1 MRLILVVALALVSG
15 TLAGRT
21 LARRGVTAANALTG
35 RQSQAYAVFLGV
47 VALGAILFGAS
58 SFDWTPTWFMLYS
71 QEMNGDGLRALA
83 AVALGLLLGLEW
95 RGRHDPARRWQLLG
109 GSAAL
114 TLATSFLL
122 YRSLPVTGILGP
134 PAVRDGIVLQTT
146 SYSCAPAAIATLAR
160 FTRLD
165 TGMTEREAA
174 RLAGTSRE
182 GTSAYA
188 ELRVLRAL
196 GLAPGYRRRLTTDSL
211 PFLGPA
217 ILHVNE
223 PILTTTVS
231 HSVALLG
238 VDTAVHTIT
247 VGNPLYGRQ
256 VKRFTELSGYW
267 IGEAVV
273 LGVAFPRVPP
283 IAGQR

>member
-35 RQSQAYAVFLGV
+35 RQSQASAVFLGV

-109 GSAAL
+109 GSVAL
-114 TLATSFLL
+114 TLATGFLL
-122 YRSLPVTGILGP
+122 YRALPVAGILGP

-238 VDTAVHTIT
+238 VDTAAHTIT

-256 VKRFTELSGYW
+256 VKRFAELSGYW